1 MKRAN
6 DSVFFWV
13 DGAERRSVL
22 DSADTI
28 AACAKEMSEFL
39 KTSELTE
46 TRAFVRAFVKE
57 VVVKPGR
64 AAILYSLPSP
74 HACSA
79 NGSYRHGSNPSVAIT
94 LRLEL
99 LANPAGMHPVI
110 SFPLRSR
117 ARRFVREPS
126 SVGMLPLRLFP
137 WR

>member
-1 MKRAN
+1 M
-6 DSVFFWV
+6 
-13 DGAERRSVL
+13 L

-28 AACAKEMSEFL
+28 AAFAKEMNEFL

-46 TRAFVRAFVKE
+46 TRAFVRSFVKEE

-79 NGSYRHGSNPSVAIT
+79 NGSYRHRSNPSVVIT

-117 ARRFVREPS
+117 ARRFVRVPS